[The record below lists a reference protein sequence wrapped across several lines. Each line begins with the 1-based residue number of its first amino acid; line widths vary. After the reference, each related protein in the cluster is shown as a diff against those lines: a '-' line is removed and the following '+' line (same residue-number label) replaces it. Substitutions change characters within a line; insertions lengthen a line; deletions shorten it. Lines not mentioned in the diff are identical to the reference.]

1 MTSCFRRALL
11 ALAASLAVTPVVAF
25 AQEKAGDKVE
35 LFQAMADKQIEV
47 KYIPKNAEEAR
58 VIIKNKTNKP
68 LNIEL
73 PEAFAGVPVLAQ
85 AGFGGAGGGAAGGQV
100 GGGGFGGGGGGAGG
114 AGGGQGGGFFMNV
127 APEKQGEIKVATLCL
142 EHGKPD
148 PRPAMAY
155 EIKPLASVISD
166 PATQE
171 LVKMFGK
178 GQLNHA
184 SAQAAA
190 WHLANKMSWEE
201 LSAKRIK
208 RASGASYP
216 YFHAADL
223 QAAMAIANAARIQGE
238 QSRQN
243 QIESGAISNSR

>member
-11 ALAASLAVTPVVAF
+11 ALAASLAVTPVVW
-25 AQEKAGDKVE
+25 AQDKAGDKVE
-35 LFQAMADKQIEV
+35 LFKAMADKQIEV

-68 LNIEL
+68 LNVEL

-85 AGFGGAGGGAAGGQV
+85 AGFGGAGGAGGAGGQV
-100 GGGGFGGGGGGAGG
+100 GGGGFGGAGGGGAGG
-114 AGGGQGGGFFMNV
+114 GGAGGGGGFFMNV
-127 APEKQGEIKVATLCL
+127 APEKQAEIKVATLCL

-178 GQLNHA
+178 GQLGHA
-184 SAQAAA
+184 AAQAAA

-216 YFHAADL
+216 YFDPRDL
-223 QAAMAIANAARIQGE
+223 QAAMAIANAARTQG
-238 QSRQN
+238 QQN
-243 QIESGAISNSR
+243 AVETGAVSNSR